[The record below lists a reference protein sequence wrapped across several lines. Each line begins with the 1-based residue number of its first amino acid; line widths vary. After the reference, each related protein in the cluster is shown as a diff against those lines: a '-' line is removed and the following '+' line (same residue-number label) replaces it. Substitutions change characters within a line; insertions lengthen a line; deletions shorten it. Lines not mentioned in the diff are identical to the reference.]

1 MRNDYVI
8 TNEYLKENYGLDL
21 NDYALEGDLIPLIIN
36 IALDKAVDIFCEYN
50 DNIKGAR
57 QLNDYLGL
65 DDEYLLASDKQE
77 AFKKLQYRIIYNL
90 IFTAETEPVDV
101 YVDTIISHEINLG
114 KINNVQKGLF
124 YRYN

>member
-1 MRNDYVI
+1 MNTNYVI

-21 NDYALEGDLIPLIIN
+21 NDYALEGDLVPLIIN

-77 AFKKLQYRIIYNL
+77 AFKKLQYQIVYRL
-90 IFTAETEPVDV
+90 IFESGLDIKDEWL
-101 YVDTIISHEINLG
+101 ISLLAKQLG
-114 KINNVQKGLF
+114 CKINGFQKGIF
-124 YRYN
+124 QK